1 MMEQKLQIEAAVENL
16 PQVLSFI
23 EHSLETMHCSPK
35 TKMQI
40 NVSVE
45 EIFVNIAHYAYS
57 SNNNGSVTVNT
68 ECSSDP
74 PEITITF
81 TDSGVPYDPLAK
93 DDPDITLSAHERNIG
108 GLGIFL
114 VKKMMDQVCYEH
126 HDGQNILKITK
137 KLPSV

>member
-1 MMEQKLQIEAAVENL
+1 MEQKLQIEAAVENL

-45 EIFVNIAHYAYS
+45 EIFV
-57 SNNNGSVTVNT
+57 
-68 ECSSDP
+68 
-74 PEITITF
+74 EITITF